1 MVRDGSECCSTP
13 QRPAFASG
21 GDDFPFSATSVKRN
35 EFHFQKKNKK
45 INAIRPTDAADENVE
60 KMALR
65 SVFTNFDLV
74 SNNCTACNSVQ
85 QRATACNCVHRSLC
99 YTGPDSFSFVFYSF
113 LRFSSSTITSST
125 RHFHCNE
132 LLSWQYFSTIF
143 FRHLFPSQV
152 PT

>member
-85 QRATACNCVHRSLC
+85 LRATAC
-99 YTGPDSFSFVFYSF
+99 TG
-113 LRFSSSTITSST
+113 
-125 RHFHCNE
+125 HCA
-132 LLSWQYFSTIF
+132 TPVPTP
-143 FRHLFPSQV
+143 FPSSFIHFGVSPLQQSPV
-152 PT
+152 QLVTCIVMNTTLRNIFLQFFSDICFPRKSQLS